1 LIQKGHEIFFDAL
14 AEWLK
19 KGNKFIILKGNHDV
33 EWYWPAVRNYF
44 RLILAERIAG
54 AEVNNTPKVLKEILP
69 NITFIDDSILIDK
82 DLYIEHGHRYDKY
95 TMILEKPLINANELN
110 IPFGSFFNRY
120 LLNRVEL
127 FLPYLDNVRPSGN
140 ILPVLM
146 RENFPLALKVLLQHV
161 PFTVRML
168 FTFDGRYIFYM
179 FKRVF
184 LFILVLVLPVII
196 LLVINSYYLKNLS
209 FIYPAWSLLKDIYDV
224 ITPSFLREPIINI
237 LKGFGSL
244 FLSYILARF
253 ASWMQLTEPDSL
265 EYFARE
271 RCKNTD
277 YKYLT
282 MGHTHNPGQ
291 YRFRGGKRFYNTGTW
306 IPVIENSNA
315 EIREDKTYSFLH
327 MERDAE
333 GKPVPANSGLLQRW
347 NDNALRAETQILV
360 QRK

>member
-1 LIQKGHEIFFDAL
+1 
-14 AEWLK
+14 
-19 KGNKFIILKGNHDV
+19 
-33 EWYWPAVRNYF
+33 
-44 RLILAERIAG
+44 
-54 AEVNNTPKVLKEILP
+54 
-69 NITFIDDSILIDK
+69 
-82 DLYIEHGHRYDKY
+82 
-95 TMILEKPLINANELN
+95 
-110 IPFGSFFNRY
+110 
-120 LLNRVEL
+120 
-127 FLPYLDNVRPSGN
+127 
-140 ILPVLM
+140 
-146 RENFPLALKVLLQHV
+146 
-161 PFTVRML
+161 
-168 FTFDGRYIFYM
+168 
-179 FKRVF
+179 
-184 LFILVLVLPVII
+184 
-196 LLVINSYYLKNLS
+196 
-209 FIYPAWSLLKDIYDV
+209 
-224 ITPSFLREPIINI
+224 
-237 LKGFGSL
+237 
-244 FLSYILARF
+244 
-253 ASWMQLTEPDSL
+253 MQLTEPDSL